1 MSLGCLLEGEANN
14 MSEGLRI
21 SLRTAAGIRALL
33 ARLGS
38 LPTGYDKT
46 HFDSD
51 LPGYGLRVRGSG
63 VHSLMVQYAIAGQSR
78 RVVISKFGSIDP
90 GKAYSTGKDLLAQV
104 RLGRDPAAEKE
115 HARTRAAESFGALL
129 SRFLERQRA
138 KQKLRSYEETERH
151 LTKHCKTFHRYPVES
166 LDRRIIGARLAEIE
180 KHNGPAAANR
190 VRASLS
196 AYFTWLAREGYAEA
210 NPVAFTNKAVE
221 NGARERVL
229 SDDELRIICRALT
242 DGTPSIP
249 GGPSDHYSTIIKLL
263 LLTGAR
269 RDEIGGLRWS
279 EVDIDDATIT
289 LPSTR
294 TKSRREHVVPLS
306 ESALKILAAQ
316 PRRTNLDGT
325 PRDHVFGIGLN
336 RGYSGWSKSK
346 AEIDA
351 RVAEAGREVENWTL
365 HDFRRSLSTAL
376 HGKRFS
382 VPPHVVETI
391 LGHVSGHKAGVA
403 GIYNKAIYL
412 DERRDALERW
422 GAHVMSIV
430 SGNSAMAKVMK
441 LRRTIQGS
449 RKGRTG
455 GR

>member
-78 RVVISKFGSIDP
+78 RVVIGKFGSIDP
-90 GKAYSTGKDLLAQV
+90 GKAHSTGKDLLAQV
-104 RLGRDPAAEKE
+104 RLGRDPAAEKV
-115 HARTRAAESFGALL
+115 HARTRAAETFGALL
-129 SRFLERQRA
+129 PRFLERQKA
-138 KQKLRSYEETERH
+138 KQKPRSYEETERH
-151 LTKHCKTFHRYPVES
+151 LMKHAKALHGWPVVN
-166 LDRRIIGARLAEIE
+166 LDRRTIGARLAEIE
-180 KHNGPAAANR
+180 KGNGPAAANR

-221 NGARERVL
+221 NGARGHVP
-229 SDDELRIICRALT
+229 SDAELRSIWLSLP
-242 DGTPSIP
+242 DGPP
-249 GGPSDHYSTIIKLL
+249 EVPDHYTAILKLL

-289 LPSTR
+289 LPSSR
-294 TKSRREHVVPLS
+294 TKSRHEHIIPLS
-306 ESALKILAAQ
+306 KSALKILAAQ

-325 PRDHVFGIGLN
+325 PRDHVFGIGLD

-351 RVAEAGREVENWTL
+351 RVAEAGHEVENWTL

-376 HGKRFS
+376 HGKRFK
-382 VPPHVVETI
+382 VPPHIVEVT
-391 LGHVSGHKAGVA
+391 LGHVSGHKAGPA
-403 GIYNKAIYL
+403 GTYNKAIYL

-422 GAHVMSIV
+422 GAHVISIV
-430 SGNSAMAKVMK
+430 SGKLATAKVMK
-441 LRRTIQGS
+441 LRRAIGES
-449 RKGRTG
+449 RRRRTG

>member
-1 MSLGCLLEGEANN
+1 LENEADH
-14 MSEGLRI
+14 MSEELRV

-33 ARLGS
+33 AHLLLTHLGS
-38 LPTGYDKT
+38 LPADYDKV

-51 LPGYGLRVRGSG
+51 LPGYGLRVRGTG

-78 RVVISKFGSIDP
+78 RVVIGKFGSIDP
-90 GKAYSTGKDLLAQV
+90 GKAYNTGKDLLARV

-115 HARTRAAESFGALL
+115 HARARAAETFGALL
-129 SRFLERQRA
+129 PRFLDRQKA
-138 KQKLRSYEETERH
+138 KQKPRSYEETERH
-151 LTKHCKTFHRYPVES
+151 LTTHCKTFYRIAVEG
-166 LDRRIIGARLAEIE
+166 LTRRTIGARLAEIE
-180 KHNGPAAANR
+180 KRSGPAAANR

-196 AYFTWLAREGYAEA
+196 AYFTWLAREGYVDA

-229 SDDELRIICRALT
+229 SDDELRIIWRALD
-242 DGTPSIP
+242 DGMPSNP
-249 GGPSDHYSTIIKLL
+249 GEPSDHYRAILKLL

-269 RDEIGGLRWS
+269 RDEIGGLCWS
-279 EVDIDDATIT
+279 EVDIDDATVT
-289 LPSTR
+289 LPSSR
-294 TKSRREHVVPLS
+294 TKSRREHIIPLS
-306 ESALKILAAQ
+306 ESALQILAVQ
-316 PRRTNLDGT
+316 PRRTNPDGT
-325 PRDHVFGIGLN
+325 PRDHVFGIGLD

-346 AEIDA
+346 AELDA
-351 RVAEAGREVENWTL
+351 RITKARHGKALDWRP

-376 HGKRFS
+376 HGKRFK
-382 VPPHVVETI
+382 VPPHIVEVI

-403 GIYNKAIYL
+403 GTYNKAIYL

-422 GAHVMSIV
+422 GAHVTSIV
-430 SGNSAMAKVMK
+430 SGKPPMAKVVR
-441 LRRTIQGS
+441 LRRIRAES